1 MHHPPAQRRCTA
13 ICADGRRTWGN
24 LAALPA
30 HILTPGRSV
39 VRADRQC
46 SPVCTVVFPRAA
58 CLCSCSSLR
67 SVLSSRALLG
77 ASFLRLSLCFSW
89 RHECWG
95 HLRPR
100 KRTLLRWPHRRSTH
114 TEPRLQ
120 SAPLLA
126 LAPSD
131 LGAFLEDGAGVGAA
145 WASVLPG
152 NGSTPTRLVSKPVP
166 EWA

>member
-1 MHHPPAQRRCTA
+1 MHHPPAQRRCTT

-24 LAALPA
+24 LAALAA
-30 HILTPGRSV
+30 HILAPGRSVV

-46 SPVCTVVFPRAA
+46 SPVCTVIFPRAV
-58 CLCSCSSLR
+58 CMCSCSSLR

-77 ASFLRLSLCFSW
+77 ASFLGLSPCSSW
-89 RHECWG
+89 RHERWG
-95 HLRPR
+95 HLQPR

-114 TEPRLQ
+114 TQPRLQ

-126 LAPSD
+126 LTPSA
-131 LGAFLEDGAGVGAA
+131 LGAFLEHGAGVGTA

-152 NGSTPTRLVSKPVP
+152 NGSTLKALSLETCP
-166 EWA
+166 